1 MKGHVYRRGKSWSYL
16 FDIGPDPLTGRRRQ
30 ANGSGFKTEREA
42 WMACRSAMAD
52 YEKGRVVRS
61 SRRKVADALQEWLDR
76 IEHSIKP
83 SMAQNWRNYAAYY
96 VIPYIGQRDV
106 QDVDGAVCD
115 ALYAKLLAEGRI
127 KAKPRARPQSVAVHA
142 RRLSATGRVL
152 PCRPYRWDPVRCY
165 RAHPADDPAIGQPI
179 APRKVGRRAAEET
192 QKAARKKRV
201 PGLEPKTVVNTHRM
215 LHRAW
220 EDFTAWGWVKRNVV
234 NEAHPPRVPR
244 KGRKVWAVPE
254 LQAFLRRA
262 RSDRFFALWVLEA
275 TSGIRRCELAG
286 ARRGLLNLDV
296 GTLAIERTRVS
307 VDGKVIES
315 DGKTENAQRV
325 LALDPFT
332 LAALRAHV
340 GMLERER
347 TEFGLDYEDHGLLFC
362 WENGRPVHPDTI
374 TRRFKKLAAAAGLPE
389 IDLHDVRHS
398 YATMGRD
405 AKIDWKALSKRI
417 GHSDVAFTMKQY
429 VQTDLEA
436 DRQVANTL
444 AELIIGGS
452 LVSVG
457 IVHPVSDAQKPAL
470 AVVHTA
476 AGRCG
481 HDRASGIAASRLQI
495 RLQAAHR
502 RPLP

>member
-96 VIPYIGQRDV
+96 VIPYIGQRDL

-262 RSDRFFALWVLEA
+262 RSDRSFALWVLEA

-417 GHSDVAFTMKQY
+417 GHSDVAFTMK
-429 VQTDLEA
+429 
-436 DRQVANTL
+436 
-444 AELIIGGS
+444 
-452 LVSVG
+452 
-457 IVHPVSDAQKPAL
+457 
-470 AVVHTA
+470 
-476 AGRCG
+476 
-481 HDRASGIAASRLQI
+481 
-495 RLQAAHR
+495 
-502 RPLP
+502 